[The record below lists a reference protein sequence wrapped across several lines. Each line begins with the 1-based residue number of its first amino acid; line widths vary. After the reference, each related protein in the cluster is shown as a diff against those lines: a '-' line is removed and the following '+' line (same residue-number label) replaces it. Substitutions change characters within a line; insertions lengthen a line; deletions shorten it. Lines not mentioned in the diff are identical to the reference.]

1 MDYSLKHN
9 LNVASLFLAMIL
21 VSACSHSKVDSA
33 DGSVPETA
41 AATDASKP
49 AEAGTDAVPP
59 PVEASATDPNA
70 PAVAENPNLAQQP
83 APGALDA
90 NANLPPSPD
99 AALSPPPA
107 DGVPAPVADAAPAPV
122 ADVAPAPVVEQK
134 AEASVAQAS
143 TPVSGEVKQYKVKS
157 GDTLM
162 KIAFESYGD
171 LYRWKDIYDG
181 NRNVMKSP
189 TDLAPGTVLTLSGA
203 GAVSIERNGDRYL
216 IKKGDTLGLISN
228 DVYGTKAKWKKLW
241 ENNRQLIKNPNRIY
255 AGFNLYYVPEAR
267 LTNDKADPA
276 PVKDGGSASN
286 QPLPF
291 KGKEVAPQVAN
302 APAAVTEAARTPASK
317 K

>member
-1 MDYSLKHN
+1 
-9 LNVASLFLAMIL
+9 MIL

-41 AATDASKP
+41 AATDASRP

-107 DGVPAPVADAAPAPV
+107 DAAPAPV
-122 ADVAPAPVVEQK
+122 ADVASAPVEPAPTAEPKVDASAVAAPVV
-134 AEASVAQAS
+134 
-143 TPVSGEVKQYKVKS
+143 GEVKQYKVKS

-189 TDLAPGTVLTLSGA
+189 TDLAPGTMLTLSGA
-203 GAVSIERNGDRYL
+203 GAVTIERNGDRYL

-302 APAAVTEAARTPASK
+302 APEAVTEAARAPASK